1 MFDTESECEDE
12 IIDVKNKSNPNDD
25 DDSNVVIFN
34 ENGEEV
40 EDTMLDDTDNTT
52 SDNNKDEKDEKE
64 DNIIEKSNVTQKNYV
79 LSVVCEAHFFKA
91 NLNVFKKKF
100 YCS

>member
-40 EDTMLDDTDNTT
+40 EDIMHDNTEHT
-52 SDNNKDEKDEKE
+52 ISDNNEDEKGRQHHWE
-64 DNIIEKSNVTQKNYV
+64 I
-79 LSVVCEAHFFKA
+79 
-91 NLNVFKKKF
+91 
-100 YCS
+100 

>member
-40 EDTMLDDTDNTT
+40 ENTMHDNTENT
-52 SDNNKDEKDEKE
+52 ISDNNEDEKGRQHYWE
-64 DNIIEKSNVTQKNYV
+64 I
-79 LSVVCEAHFFKA
+79 
-91 NLNVFKKKF
+91 
-100 YCS
+100 